1 MIRTRQ
7 RKPWKM
13 KEYQTELEFMN
24 VKTVTSTSLDNKA
37 HKQSA
42 NKNNV
47 SMKPGR
53 ATKYNK

>member
-1 MIRTRQ
+1 
-7 RKPWKM
+7 M

-53 ATKYNK
+53 DTKYNK